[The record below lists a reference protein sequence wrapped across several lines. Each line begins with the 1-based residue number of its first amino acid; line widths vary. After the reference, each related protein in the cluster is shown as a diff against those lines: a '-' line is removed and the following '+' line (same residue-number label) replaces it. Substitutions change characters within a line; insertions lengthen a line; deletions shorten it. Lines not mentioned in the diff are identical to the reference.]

1 MNPRN
6 ACLAALVAATTLFAG
21 CAAQYRNPNAC
32 EEEMRNRLA
41 DLSMGDLAVSHSATN
56 WRGARVV
63 VEGSLDNPA
72 AAYAASGAAAASAAS
87 GASGASDVV
96 AASAVSSVAAVPASD
111 AAYGAPARRDAST
124 YTSTSAS
131 TPAAAALPG
140 VMAVPTAPE
149 ANGSTPEAKPTTPV
163 AVLAQKLGLKKPPRT
178 LAAAE
183 CTFDESGGIASFRWL
198 TPAKLART
206 TPDPDADE

>member
-72 AAYAASGAAAASAAS
+72 AAYAASGAAAAS

-96 AASAVSSVAAVPASD
+96 AASSVAAVPASD
-111 AAYGAPARRDAST
+111 AAYGTPARRDVST
-124 YTSTSAS
+124 YTSTS